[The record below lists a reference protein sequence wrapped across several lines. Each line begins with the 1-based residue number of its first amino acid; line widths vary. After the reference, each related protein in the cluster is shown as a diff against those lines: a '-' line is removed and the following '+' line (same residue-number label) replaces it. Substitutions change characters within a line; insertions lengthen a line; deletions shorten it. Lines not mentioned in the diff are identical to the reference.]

1 MKQTNKKKTLKLK
14 EKNSHFPYAKWSW
27 HWDTPGVS
35 GVTELIGKDVQK
47 RWGVYTDGKPQSR
60 GILQSKLLVSNLVSN
75 PLNGGLPN
83 PSDSSVKDGF
93 CFTLHVKKLMIT
105 TARAPHHQ
113 AQNFISLASSASAT
127 KKTQALLDKTT
138 VSFNGTQWSVSGKY
152 IGENMVKKNEMPP
165 MTFLIFRAPCLAG
178 DRRCNTPWKWYPN
191 QEIYIG
197 SPCLET
203 QIYIFTF
210 FQLYG

>member
-1 MKQTNKKKTLKLK
+1 MTSCQYGDSGEKETGQSRALYAIQLAWTYGQVVRRDLKNENLKPK

-47 RWGVYTDGKPQSR
+47 RWGVYTHGKPQSR

-75 PLNGGLPN
+75 PLNGGFFPN
-83 PSDSSVKDGF
+83 PSDSSVKNGF

-127 KKTQALLDKTT
+127 KN
-138 VSFNGTQWSVSGKY
+138 VSSIRQDHGF
-152 IGENMVKKNEMPP
+152 I
-165 MTFLIFRAPCLAG
+165 
-178 DRRCNTPWKWYPN
+178 
-191 QEIYIG
+191 
-197 SPCLET
+197 
-203 QIYIFTF
+203 
-210 FQLYG
+210 